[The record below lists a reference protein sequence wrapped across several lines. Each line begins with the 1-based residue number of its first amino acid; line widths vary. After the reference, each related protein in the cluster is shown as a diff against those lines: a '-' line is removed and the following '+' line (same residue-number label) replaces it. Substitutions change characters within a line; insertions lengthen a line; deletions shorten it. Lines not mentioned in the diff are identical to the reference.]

1 MEETP
6 LYDFLADHRFAD
18 YLRQPTPELAAFWE
32 PWLAQHPEHAAEI
45 ARFKTLIA
53 AIDQA
58 NPTPATAE
66 NAALWQQLHRRTL
79 VQPGPVVALP
89 RRRWAIAATV
99 ALLLAAGLGW
109 WFGLRQPLVE
119 VRTAYGETQRVTL
132 PDGSL
137 AVLNSNSRLSY
148 RAHWPEGTAREVEL
162 QGEAFFAV
170 EKRGPARQRDRFVVH
185 TAQVDVEVLGTKFNV
200 DSRRP
205 ATKVVLEEGRVKL
218 ADRAQTTSA
227 ELAPGQL
234 AAYDPATRR
243 FALQRVNTQRYAAWK
258 DRKLVFD
265 QTSLAE
271 VATILEDTYGLKVVL
286 ADPALAQ
293 RRISGEIAA
302 TEKESLLKALGL
314 VYDLRIVQQGTTLT
328 ISTQ

>member
-1 MEETP
+1 
-6 LYDFLADHRFAD
+6 
-18 YLRQPTPELAAFWE
+18 
-32 PWLAQHPEHAAEI
+32 
-45 ARFKTLIA
+45 
-53 AIDQA
+53 
-58 NPTPATAE
+58 
-66 NAALWQQLHRRTL
+66 
-79 VQPGPVVALP
+79 VV
-89 RRRWAIAATV
+89 
-99 ALLLAAGLGW
+99 LLLAAGLGW

-137 AVLNSNSRLSY
+137 AVLNSNSRLAY
-148 RAHWPEGTAREVEL
+148 HADWPQGSAREVDLE
-162 QGEAFFAV
+162 GEAFFAV
-170 EKRGPARQRDRFVVH
+170 EKRGPNHQRDRFVVH

-218 ADRAQTTSA
+218 ANRAQTTSA

-243 FALQRVNTQRYAAWK
+243 FALQRVNTRRYAAWK

-265 QTSLAE
+265 DTPLAE
-271 VATILEDTYGLKVVL
+271 VATILADTYGLEVVL
-286 ADPALAQ
+286 ADTALAQ